1 MFHLIEFT
9 IASENYPSTAI
20 FEINGEFIKGL
31 NVSTNSDQT
40 IDQVIKFSYD
50 YPTDSNNTLTI
61 RFEKVEE
68 EAEVKMLS
76 LRKILINNQ
85 QLYVQ
90 EGDYNPYPNDY
101 VTLKDTI
108 EHGGNMGW
116 YGTMD
121 YEFNIQDNLSN
132 NRISNSSID
141 KMSFGHAIPRTILRD
156 ASLQKRHHLND

>member
-9 IASENYPSTAI
+9 ITSENYPSTAI
-20 FEINGEFIKGL
+20 FEINGEFIKGFTTFDEWPL
-31 NVSTNSDQT
+31 DATVDFEHDYLENGINKLT
-40 IDQVIKFSYD
+40 IKFEGY
-50 YPTDSNNTLTI
+50 
-61 RFEKVEE
+61 VQ
-68 EAEVKMLS
+68 EAKIKMLS

-85 QLYVQ
+85 QLYIQ

-132 NRISNSSID
+132 NRISNSSVD
-141 KMSFGHAIPRTILRD
+141 KMSFGHATPRTILRD